1 MWSIIFRSCIFSAP
15 MGWGQKIEHLL
26 SYLHGSTKV
35 HVLLMLLAVT
45 CEQPAVDLLSLGAE
59 STL

>member
-1 MWSIIFRSCIFSAP
+1 